1 MVHRAVL
8 GSMERFVGGLIEH
21 YAGAFPLWLAPT
33 QVAVLPLSDR
43 HNEAAAKIVAQLQDA
58 DLRVKLDERSET
70 IKYRIRDAQVDQI
83 PYMVIIGDKE
93 LENNQIALRHRRQ
106 GDIGTMSVD
115 ELLAKLKKEID
126 TKESL

>member
-1 MVHRAVL
+1 
-8 GSMERFVGGLIEH
+8 
-21 YAGAFPLWLAPT
+21 
-33 QVAVLPLSDR
+33 
-43 HNEAAAKIVAQLQDA
+43 
-58 DLRVKLDERSET
+58 
-70 IKYRIRDAQVDQI
+70 
-83 PYMVIIGDKE
+83 MVIIGDKE